1 MGESGRRYDEVRA
14 MHDMKSLLTMTV
26 ALSVGITMLG
36 CAGAIS
42 LQTGYLVDAAGGVG
56 AIYPA
61 EATMYVLGLILIA
74 SGVSIA
80 VWRAGQ
86 RRRTPAPGTR

>member
-1 MGESGRRYDEVRA
+1 
-14 MHDMKSLLTMTV
+14 MKSLLTMTV
-26 ALSVGITMLG
+26 VLSVGITMLV

-42 LQTGYLVDAAGGVG
+42 LQRGYLVDAAGGVG

-80 VWRAGQ
+80 VWRSVRG
-86 RRRTPAPGTR
+86 RRT